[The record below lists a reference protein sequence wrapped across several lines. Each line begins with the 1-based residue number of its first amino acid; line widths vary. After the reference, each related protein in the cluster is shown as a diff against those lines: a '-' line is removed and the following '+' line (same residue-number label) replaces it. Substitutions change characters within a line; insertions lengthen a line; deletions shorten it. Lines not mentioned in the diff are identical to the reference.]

1 MASTDHV
8 VPRSTGLLESISSA
22 VSRSRLVDTAMR
34 LCSVYSPT
42 GSAGEVSDA
51 LAELLASEGFS
62 VERYDAG
69 WPAAPAV
76 AARLNTGTPG
86 RTLQFNGHLDTV
98 HLPFVKPAV
107 SGDRMTGSGSADMKA
122 GTAAAVEALFAL
134 RDSGVLSGGGIL
146 LTAHDL
152 HEAPWGDGSQLDRLI
167 DDGVRGDAALIPEYL
182 CDTLAIAGRGQA
194 TFRATIRRAGL
205 PVHEVMRDAE
215 DPNVI
220 AVGAE
225 LVRRLV
231 AWNEQLAGDRDPV
244 AGAQSAFVG
253 QLHAGEIYN
262 QSPNECWLEGTRRW
276 LPGMKATEVETEF
289 RRLIDDLA
297 ASSRTTIELRYQVV
311 RDAFR
316 LPLEDPLVA
325 AFDAAFVATGQQP
338 LPRGAKRFVDD
349 GSSFW
354 ARAGMAAIT
363 HGPQGGGAHT
373 LEEWISIP
381 ELVRV
386 AKLYAAIAVEYC
398 APNA

>member
-1 MASTDHV
+1 MAVGADV
-8 VPRSTGLLESISSA
+8 LDSISQA

-51 LAELLASEGFS
+51 LAELLASEGFT

-76 AARLNTGTPG
+76 AARLNTGKPG

-134 RDSGVLSGGGIL
+134 RDSGVLPGGGIL

-205 PVHEVMRDAE
+205 PVHEVMRDAD

-231 AWNEQLAGDRDPV
+231 AWNEQLSSDRDPV

-276 LPGMKATEVETEF
+276 LPRMKAMEVEAEF
-289 RRLIDDLA
+289 RRLIDNLA

-398 APNA
+398 TPNA

>member
-42 GSAGEVSDA
+42 GSAGEVADV
-51 LAELLASEGFS
+51 LAELLTSEGFT

-76 AARLNTGTPG
+76 AARLSSGKPG

-134 RDSGVLSGGGIL
+134 RDSGVLPGGGIL

-182 CDTLAIAGRGQA
+182 CDTWAIEGRGQS

-205 PVHEVMRDAE
+205 PVHEVMRAAD

-231 AWNEQLAGDRDPV
+231 AWNEQLGGDRDPV

-276 LPGMKATEVETEF
+276 LPGAKAAEVEAEF
-289 RRLIDDLA
+289 RRLIEELA

-325 AFDAAFVATGQQP
+325 AFDAAFIATGQQP

>member
-1 MASTDHV
+1 MAVGGDV
-8 VPRSTGLLESISSA
+8 LESISRA

-42 GSAGEVSDA
+42 GSAGEVADV
-51 LAELLASEGFS
+51 LAELLGSEGFT
-62 VERYDAG
+62 VERFDAG

-76 AARLNTGTPG
+76 AARLDTGKPG

-107 SGDRMTGSGSADMKA
+107 VDDRMTGSGSADMKA

-134 RDSGVLSGGGIL
+134 RDCGVLTGGGIL

-194 TFRATIRRAGL
+194 TFRATIRRAGQ
-205 PVHEVMRDAE
+205 PVHEVMRAAD

-231 AWNEQLAGDRDPV
+231 AWNEQLAADRDPV
-244 AGAQSAFVG
+244 AGSQSAFVG

-262 QSPNECWLEGTRRW
+262 QSPSECWLEGTRRW
-276 LPGMKATEVETEF
+276 LPGAKAADIEAELC
-289 RRLIDDLA
+289 RLIDELA
-297 ASSRTTIELRYQVV
+297 AASRTTIALRYQVV

-325 AFDAAFVATGQQP
+325 AFDAAFVATGQPP

-373 LEEWISIP
+373 LEEWVSIP

>member
-1 MASTDHV
+1 M
-8 VPRSTGLLESISSA
+8 SIDSDVLDSIRGS
-22 VSRSRLVDTAMR
+22 VNQSRLVDTALR

-42 GSAGEVSDA
+42 GAAGAVADV
-51 LAELLASEGFS
+51 LAELLVEEGIV
-62 VERYDAG
+62 VERPVAG

-76 AARLNTGTPG
+76 VARLNAGRPG

-107 SGDRMTGSGSADMKA
+107 HEDILTGSGSADMKA
-122 GTAAAVEALFAL
+122 GTAAAVEALLAL
-134 RDSGVLSGGGIL
+134 RDSNALPAGSVLF
-146 LTAHDL
+146 TAHDL

-182 CDTLAIAGRGQA
+182 CDVLAVAGRGQA
-194 TFRATIRRAGL
+194 TFRATVRREGA
-205 PVHEVMRDAE
+205 PIHEVMRAAD
-215 DPNVI
+215 DPNVL

-225 LVRRLV
+225 LVRRIA
-231 AWNEQLAGDRDPV
+231 AWNEELAHDRDPI
-244 AGAQSAFVG
+244 AGPQSAFVG
-253 QLHAGEIYN
+253 QIHGGEIFN

-276 LPGMKATEVETEF
+276 LPGARAAEVEAEF
-289 RRLIDDLA
+289 RALVDELA
-297 ASSRTTIELRYQVV
+297 AASRTAIELRYQVV

-316 LPLEDPLVA
+316 LPLDDPLVA
-325 AFDAAFVATGQQP
+325 AFDRAFEASGRQP

-373 LEEWISIP
+373 LEEWVSIP

-386 AKLYAAIAVEYC
+386 AQLYAATAVEYC
-398 APNA
+398 APAA